1 MATAKPNMGVGS
13 SSSEHHAGDSSLA
26 AEAGESSVGDPTPLS
41 PTGSTFGAPG
51 CPTAGYP
58 ATPAGEGDALTPH
71 TPDAGAD
78 GGGCGSGEP
87 GSGSEGPAGSEYEM
101 GHGHYFTK
109 KTFHKPT
116 YCHHCTDM
124 LWGLIGQGYICEG
137 TLTLLSTDGE
147 AAMKGLRN
155 DTRLL
160 GSTSSQCHPVQQRG
174 DYGGDKREQQWMCVG
189 AVML

>member
-26 AEAGESSVGDPTPLS
+26 AEAGESSIGDPTPLS
-41 PTGSTFGAPG
+41 PTGSTAFG
-51 CPTAGYP
+51 CPSYGS
-58 ATPAGEGDALTPH
+58 TPAGAEGEALTPH
-71 TPDAGAD
+71 TPEPTAD
-78 GGGCGSGEP
+78 GGEPPSTSDGSG
-87 GSGSEGPAGSEYEM
+87 ACSEYEM

-137 TLTLLSTDGE
+137 TTQSYRIQKLLIRLKQYTHTLMYNSDVTCD
-147 AAMKGLRN
+147 R
-155 DTRLL
+155 T
-160 GSTSSQCHPVQQRG
+160 
-174 DYGGDKREQQWMCVG
+174 KRRFTT
-189 AVML
+189 

>member
-41 PTGSTFGAPG
+41 PTGSSFGAPG
-51 CPTAGYP
+51 CPGYP
-58 ATPAGEGDALTPH
+58 GTGEGDALTPE
-71 TPDAGAD
+71 PSPGG
-78 GGGCGSGEP
+78 GGGCNESGGGP
-87 GSGSEGPAGSEYEM
+87 EGPAGSEYEM

-137 TLTLLSTDGE
+137 DSLTSTRQARGE
-147 AAMKGLRN
+147 EAME
-155 DTRLL
+155 RLEHSA
-160 GSTSSQCHPVQQRG
+160 GSRTG
-174 DYGGDKREQQWMCVG
+174 
-189 AVML
+189 

>member
-26 AEAGESSVGDPTPLS
+26 AEAGESSIGDPTPLS
-41 PTGSTFGAPG
+41 PTGSTAFGVG
-51 CPTAGYP
+51 CPSFGQA
-58 ATPAGEGDALTPH
+58 PAGGDGEALTPH
-71 TPDAGAD
+71 TPEPAAD
-78 GGGCGSGEP
+78 GGGCEPPSTSEGSG
-87 GSGSEGPAGSEYEM
+87 ACSEYEM

-137 TLTLLSTDGE
+137 TTRHCYPLYRETQSVEYIFNNFRMKSLL
-147 AAMKGLRN
+147 R
-155 DTRLL
+155 
-160 GSTSSQCHPVQQRG
+160 Q
-174 DYGGDKREQQWMCVG
+174 
-189 AVML
+189 